1 MKRWSFGWKRI
12 AGAGAIVALCAFAFV
27 WFGMMGAPTGQQPNA
42 GKTPASDLAAPPS
55 SEGATADSGDGAAAT
70 TSSDENASAPYGG
83 MPYVPGVVLVML
95 ADGADPNAAVLQLA
109 ADTGLDGLSVQES
122 GEGYALLALPEGVAT
137 EDALAAIKTS
147 DAVEA
152 VQPNFVYTV
161 QDDASADA
169 GSAPSDYAPA
179 MIGALTTQAN
189 PNDPMLDEQ
198 WALVSINASQA
209 WDKVSS
215 GKSVGVA
222 VLDEGFNTTHEDLK
236 DSIKDRYNAADGGRD
251 VSPSV
256 AGYGYAKGHGTHVA
270 GIIGAKTNN
279 GKGIAGVANNHAE
292 LWLVKVYDSNGSAS
306 SATLIKAYDY
316 LIAKAKAGSNIRVIN
331 CSVGAAYSGDF
342 SDDDKA
348 VHARIDTAF
357 HDYNMVTVCSAGNQG
372 GKGNATAYN
381 FPSDYETAVSVMS
394 LAGTKNGDGT
404 YRVERL
410 ASSSYNAPT
419 NTPDG
424 PGKNICAPG
433 GDIMSTWW
441 NQSKTDNTSTYDT
454 MSGSSM
460 AAPQVAGVLAL
471 MFAANPSMTAPE
483 AVSRL
488 YESATDLGPTGWD
501 PGYGFGEVNAAA
513 ALSQDAIDIGGAH
526 VTWPACTFTGEKQ
539 NPTPTVKVNGVA
551 LDAGKDFTVSYPTD
565 SGSYM
570 AGAHNVKINAKSVFY
585 KGSTT
590 STYTIDKADI
600 AGATV
605 TLSQASYKYDGKAKE
620 PDVPT
625 AMFGN
630 RTIYKGVDYTISYKN
645 NIDPGTATVVLT
657 GMRNFTGTKEVA
669 FQITGNELDKC
680 AGAAKAANFT
690 DLNSNEWYMQT
701 GAGKGAFPNTNTL
714 YLDYVIYEHLMSG
727 YAGTRK
733 FGPTDTLTRADA
745 ATIIYRL
752 TYPNSDATTNSAY
765 YSKANTSGM
774 NDVETGK
781 YYTAAV
787 NWCAK
792 NKVITGFEMG
802 DHNEFRPYDTVTREQ
817 IATIIA
823 RYSTKVLN
831 KASVSTDITGYR
843 DYKQISTWARSGV
856 SYCLSKGI
864 MAGYTGTN
872 MFYPQEATN
881 RAQMSKIIA
890 VVATSA

>member
-27 WFGMMGAPTGQQPNA
+27 WFGMMGTPTGQQPNA
-42 GKTPASDLAAPPS
+42 GKAPS
-55 SEGATADSGDGAAAT
+55 SDPAALLANEESAASSDDGSAATAAA
-70 TSSDENASAPYGG
+70 DEEASEPYGG
-83 MPYVPGVVLVML
+83 APYVPGVVLVSL
-95 ADGADPNAAVLQLA
+95 EEGADPEAALSQLI
-109 ADTGLDGLSVQES
+109 ADTGYIGLSVQEV
-122 GEGYALLALPEGVAT
+122 GTGYALLALPEGVTT
-137 EDALAAIKTS
+137 EAAVSAIGAS
-147 DAVEA
+147 DAVGA
-152 VQPNFVYTV
+152 AQPNFIYTV

-169 GSAPSDYAPA
+169 DESLGAYAPA
-179 MIGALTTQAN
+179 TIDALTTQAN
-189 PNDPMLDEQ
+189 PNDPFFADQ
-198 WALVSINASQA
+198 WALDSINASQA
-209 WDKVSS
+209 WDKVPS
-215 GKSVGVA
+215 GRTVGVA
-222 VLDEGFNTTHEDLK
+222 ILDEGFNVAHEDLK
-236 DSIKDRYNAADGGRD
+236 NQIVDKYNSAGGARTD
-251 VSPSV
+251 VSPSYKGS
-256 AGYGYAKGHGTHVA
+256 GYTQGHGTHVA
-270 GIIGAKTNN
+270 GIVGAQTNN
-279 GKGIAGVANNHAE
+279 GKGIAGVADNHAN
-292 LWLVKVYDSNGSAS
+292 LWLVKVYDSGGTATST
-306 SATLIKAYDY
+306 TLINAYEY
-316 LIAKAKAGSNIRVIN
+316 LFTKAKANNIRVIN
-331 CSVGAAYSGDF
+331 CSVGSKRANGPT
-342 SDDDKA
+342 DDDTA
-348 VHARIDTAF
+348 VHTRIDKAF
-357 HDYNMVTVCSAGNQG
+357 HDYNMVTVCSAGSEG
-372 GKGNATAYN
+372 GTGNPTAYN
-381 FPSDYETAVSVMS
+381 FPSDYETAVSVMA
-394 LAGTKNGDGT
+394 LARSGSGVVR
-404 YRVERL
+404 Y

-419 NTPDG
+419 NTADG

-433 GDIMSTWW
+433 GNIMSTFWI
-441 NQSKTDNTSTYDT
+441 NGDADNDAKYGNL
-454 MSGSSM
+454 SGSSM
-460 AAPQVAGVLAL
+460 AAPHVAGVLAL

-620 PDVPT
+620 PDIPT
-625 AMFGN
+625 ATFGN

-727 YAGTRK
+727 YAGTSK

-752 TYPNSDATTNSAY
+752 TYPNSDATTKPAY